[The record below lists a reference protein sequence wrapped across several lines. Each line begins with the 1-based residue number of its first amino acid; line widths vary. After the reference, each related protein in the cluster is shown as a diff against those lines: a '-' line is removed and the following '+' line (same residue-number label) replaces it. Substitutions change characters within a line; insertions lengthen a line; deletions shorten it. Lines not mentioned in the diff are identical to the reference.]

1 VEAKYGSERGGWR
14 SQASVGSHGM
24 GFWKFISRE
33 WHRFSSL
40 IRLNPGDGFR
50 ISFWEEV
57 WCENSSFKEVFPGL
71 YSLASNKEASI
82 ADNIDSLS
90 GSR

>member
-1 VEAKYGSERGGWR
+1 VALP
-14 SQASVGSHGM
+14 SQC
-24 GFWKFISRE
+24 W
-33 WHRFSSL
+33 FSWDGVLEVL
-40 IRLNPGDGFR
+40 IRLNPGDGFK